1 MEEYEDNI
9 PDENIQII
17 SPKKCNFLLKDMNMF
32 IKSERKNKYKNKEKD
47 SEK

>member
-1 MEEYEDNI
+1 MEEYEDNV

-32 IKSERKNKYKNKEKD
+32 IKSEKKK
-47 SEK
+47 